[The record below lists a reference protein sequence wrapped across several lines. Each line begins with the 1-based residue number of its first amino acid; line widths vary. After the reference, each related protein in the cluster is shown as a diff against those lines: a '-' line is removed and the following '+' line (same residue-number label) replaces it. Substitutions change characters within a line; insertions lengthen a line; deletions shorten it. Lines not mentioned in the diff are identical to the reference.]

1 MEWKAWMVKMKKE
14 TLSEI
19 LTHMMNTGTIS
30 VIQSYKNF
38 DEEGNYIG
46 PEKMDPGYDSCY
58 GIEKNSYKRDYLVF
72 KTKWCVS

>member
-1 MEWKAWMVKMKKE
+1 MVKMKKE

-19 LTHMMNTGTIS
+19 LMHMMNTGTIS
-30 VIQSYKNF
+30 IIQSYMNFF

-46 PEKMDPGYDSCY
+46 PEKIDLGFDSCY